1 MTQETSH
8 ALIVIGGD
16 RPDPRALAHFPN
28 DVTVICA
35 DSGLDHA
42 LSLGLT
48 PDIFLG
54 DMDSVSSTALHTSQ
68 QETWKVIT
76 YDPLKDQTD
85 TELALQYACTQNF
98 TDITLLWGSGDRID
112 HVLGVL
118 AALSHESLSSVRNL
132 VAWIGTDRVEVMH
145 GPRSYHDEVTVGST
159 VSLMPLGPSV
169 IGVSTNG
176 LQWNLNHEDLAP
188 QSARGVSNIAHQTNI
203 NIEIETG
210 VLAIVYPGF
219 LGKSLLETGKQS

>member
-1 MTQETSH
+1 MTTKSSH

-16 RPDPRALAHFPN
+16 RPDPRALQHITPKA
-28 DVTVICA
+28 VVICA

-48 PDIFLG
+48 PDVFLG
-54 DMDSVSSTALHTSQ
+54 DMDSVSSTGLRTSQ
-68 QETWKVIT
+68 QATWKVIT

-85 TELALQYACTQNF
+85 TELALQYASSQGYEN
-98 TDITLLWGSGDRID
+98 ITLLWGSGDRID

-118 AALSHESLSSVRNL
+118 AALSHQSLSSVQNL

-145 GPRSYHDEVTVGST
+145 GPRSYDDKVTTGST
-159 VSLMPLGPSV
+159 VSLMPLGTSV
-169 IGVSTNG
+169 DGVTTHG
-176 LQWNLNHEDLAP
+176 LQWNLHHEVLTS
-188 QSARGVSNIAHQTNI
+188 QSARGVSNIAQEATI
-203 NIEIETG
+203 GVTIETG

-219 LGKSLLETGKQS
+219 LTQPQIKSETDS

>member
-1 MTQETSH
+1 MTQEISH

-16 RPDPRALAHFPN
+16 RPDPRALQHVSPK
-28 DVTVICA
+28 TVLICA

-68 QETWKVIT
+68 QATWKVIT

-145 GPRSYHDEVTVGST
+145 GPRSYHDEVIVGST
-159 VSLMPLGPSV
+159 VSLMPLGISV
-169 IGVSTNG
+169 AGVTTHG
-176 LQWNLNHEDLAP
+176 LQWNLDREVLTS
-188 QSARGVSNIAHQTNI
+188 QSARGVSNIAQEI
-203 NIEIETG
+203 KISIEIESG
-210 VLAIVYPGF
+210 VLAVVYPGF
-219 LGKSLLETGKQS
+219 LSQPHFERKTLS

>member
-1 MTQETSH
+1 MTQEISH

-16 RPDPRALAHFPN
+16 RPDPRALHRIPPKT
-28 DVTVICA
+28 VVICA

-42 LSLGLT
+42 LALGLM
-48 PDIFLG
+48 PHVFLG
-54 DMDSVSSTALHTSQ
+54 DMDSVSPGALANSQ
-68 QETWKVIT
+68 RETWTVIS

-145 GPRSYHDEVTVGST
+145 GPRSYHDEVIVGST
-159 VSLMPLGPSV
+159 VSLMPLGISV
-169 IGVSTNG
+169 TGVTTHG
-176 LQWNLNHEDLAP
+176 LQWNLDREVLTS
-188 QSARGVSNIAHQTNI
+188 QSARGVSNIAQELKI
-203 NIEIETG
+203 SIEIESG
-210 VLAIVYPGF
+210 VLAVVYPGF
-219 LGKSLLETGKQS
+219 LSHPHFKRKTSS

>member
-1 MTQETSH
+1 MAEKTPH

-16 RPDPRALAHFPN
+16 RPDPRALQRIPPKT
-28 DVTVICA
+28 VVICA

-68 QETWKVIT
+68 QATWTVIT

-145 GPRSYHDEVTVGST
+145 GPRSYHDEVIVGST
-159 VSLMPLGPSV
+159 VSLMPLGISV
-169 IGVSTNG
+169 AGVTTHG
-176 LQWNLNHEDLAP
+176 LQWNLDREVLTS
-188 QSARGVSNIAHQTNI
+188 QSARGVSNIAKEPTI
-203 NIEIETG
+203 SIEVKSG
-210 VLAIVYPGF
+210 VLAVVYPGF
-219 LGKSLLETGKQS
+219 LSQPHFERKTLS

>member
-1 MTQETSH
+1 MTTKSSH

-16 RPDPRALAHFPN
+16 RPDPRALQHITPKT
-28 DVTVICA
+28 VVICA

-54 DMDSVSSTALHTSQ
+54 DMDSVSSTGLRNSQ
-68 QETWKVIT
+68 QATWKVIT

-85 TELALQYACTQNF
+85 TELALQYASSQGYEN
-98 TDITLLWGSGDRID
+98 ITLLWGSGDRID

-118 AALSHESLSSVRNL
+118 AALSHQSLSSVQNL

-145 GPRSYHDEVTVGST
+145 GPRSYDDKVTTGST
-159 VSLMPLGPSV
+159 VSLMPLGTSV
-169 IGVSTNG
+169 DGVTTHG
-176 LQWNLNHEDLAP
+176 LKWNLHHEVLTS
-188 QSARGVSNIAHQTNI
+188 QSARGVSNIAQEATI
-203 NIEIETG
+203 SVTIETG

-219 LGKSLLETGKQS
+219 LTQPQIKSETDS

>member
-1 MTQETSH
+1 MTEKISH

-16 RPDPRALAHFPN
+16 RPDPRALQHITPKTA
-28 DVTVICA
+28 VICA

-48 PDIFLG
+48 PDVFLG
-54 DMDSVSSTALHTSQ
+54 DMDSVSSTGLRTSQ
-68 QETWKVIT
+68 QATWKVIT

-85 TELALQYACTQNF
+85 TELALQYASSQGYEN
-98 TDITLLWGSGDRID
+98 ITLLWGSGDRID

-118 AALSHESLSSVRNL
+118 AALSHQSLSSVQNL

-145 GPRSYHDEVTVGST
+145 GPRSYDDKVTTGST
-159 VSLMPLGPSV
+159 VSLMPLGTSV
-169 IGVSTNG
+169 DGVTTHG
-176 LQWNLNHEDLAP
+176 LQWNLHHEVLTS
-188 QSARGVSNIAHQTNI
+188 QSARGVSNIAQEATI
-203 NIEIETG
+203 GVTIETG

-219 LGKSLLETGKQS
+219 LTQPQIKSEADS

>member
-1 MTQETSH
+1 MTNTESH

-42 LSLGLT
+42 LSLGLM
-48 PDIFLG
+48 PHVFLG
-54 DMDSVSSTALHTSQ
+54 DMDSVSPGALENSQ
-68 QETWKVIT
+68 HESWTMIS

-85 TELALQYACTQNF
+85 TELALQYASSQGFRN
-98 TDITLLWGSGDRID
+98 ITLLWGSGDRID

-118 AALSHESLSSVRNL
+118 ASLSHESLGSIQNL

-159 VSLMPLGPSV
+159 VSLMPLGTSV
-169 IGVSTNG
+169 AGVTTHG
-176 LQWNLNHEDLAP
+176 MQWNLDREVLTS
-188 QSARGVSNIAHQTNI
+188 QSARGVSNIAVELKI
-203 NIEIETG
+203 SVEIESG
-210 VLAIVYPGF
+210 VLAVVYPGF
-219 LGKSLLETGKQS
+219 LSQPHIESETES

>member
-1 MTQETSH
+1 MTTKSSH

-16 RPDPRALAHFPN
+16 RPDPRALQHITPKT
-28 DVTVICA
+28 VVICA

-48 PDIFLG
+48 PDVFLG
-54 DMDSVSSTALHTSQ
+54 DMDSVSSTGLRTSQ
-68 QETWKVIT
+68 QATWKVIT

-85 TELALQYACTQNF
+85 TELALQYASSQGYEN
-98 TDITLLWGSGDRID
+98 ITLLWGSGDRID

-118 AALSHESLSSVRNL
+118 AALSHQSLSSVQNL

-145 GPRSYHDEVTVGST
+145 GPRSYDDKVTTGST
-159 VSLMPLGPSV
+159 VSLMPLGTSV
-169 IGVSTNG
+169 DGVTTHG
-176 LQWNLNHEDLAP
+176 LQWNLHHEVLTS
-188 QSARGVSNIAHQTNI
+188 QSARGVSNIAQEATI
-203 NIEIETG
+203 GVTIETG

-219 LGKSLLETGKQS
+219 LTQPQIKSETDS

>member
-1 MTQETSH
+1 MKNQESH

-42 LSLGLT
+42 LSLGLM
-48 PDIFLG
+48 PHVFLG
-54 DMDSVSSTALHTSQ
+54 DMDSVSQRALERSLE
-68 QETWKVIT
+68 ETWKVIS

-85 TELALQYACTQNF
+85 TELALHYASSQGF

-118 AALSHESLSSVRNL
+118 AALSHESLSSIQNL

-145 GPRSYHDEVTVGST
+145 GPRSYHDEVIVGST
-159 VSLMPLGPSV
+159 VSLMPLGRSV
-169 IGVSTNG
+169 AGVTTHG
-176 LQWNLNHEDLAP
+176 LQWNLDREVLTS
-188 QSARGVSNIAHQTNI
+188 QSARGVSNIAEELKI
-203 NIEIETG
+203 SIKIESG
-210 VLAIVYPGF
+210 VLAVVYPGF
-219 LGKSLLETGKQS
+219 LSQPHFKRKTLS

>member
-1 MTQETSH
+1 MTEKISH

-16 RPDPRALAHFPN
+16 RPDPRALQHISQKT
-28 DVTVICA
+28 VVICA

-54 DMDSVSSTALHTSQ
+54 DMDSVSSAALHTSQ
-68 QETWKVIT
+68 QATWKVIT

-85 TELALQYACTQNF
+85 TELALQYASTHGF
-98 TDITLLWGSGDRID
+98 TEITLLWGSGDRID

-118 AALSHESLSSVRNL
+118 AALSHQSLRSVHNL

-145 GPRSYHDEVTVGST
+145 GPRSYNDKVATGST
-159 VSLMPLGPSV
+159 VSLMPLGTSV
-169 IGVSTNG
+169 DGVTTQG
-176 LQWNLNHEDLAP
+176 LQWNLDHEILTS
-188 QSARGVSNIAHQTNI
+188 QSARGVSNIAQKATI
-203 NIEIETG
+203 SITIETG

-219 LGKSLLETGKQS
+219 LSQPQIESKSDS

>member
-1 MTQETSH
+1 MTTKSSH

-16 RPDPRALAHFPN
+16 RPDPRALQHITPKT
-28 DVTVICA
+28 VVICA

-48 PDIFLG
+48 PDVFLG
-54 DMDSVSSTALHTSQ
+54 DMDSVSSTGLRNSQ
-68 QETWKVIT
+68 QATWKVIT

-85 TELALQYACTQNF
+85 TELALQYASSQGYEN
-98 TDITLLWGSGDRID
+98 ITLLWGSGDRID

-118 AALSHESLSSVRNL
+118 AALSHQSLSSVQNL

-145 GPRSYHDEVTVGST
+145 GPRSYDDKVTTGST
-159 VSLMPLGPSV
+159 VSLMPLGTSV
-169 IGVSTNG
+169 DGVTTHG
-176 LQWNLNHEDLAP
+176 LQWNLHHEVLTS
-188 QSARGVSNIAHQTNI
+188 QSARGVSNIAQEATI
-203 NIEIETG
+203 SVTIETG

-219 LGKSLLETGKQS
+219 LTQPQIKSETDS